1 MRILGVQDPG
11 ESGSKAR
18 SETPPRARPRRRAR
32 VRRSAARLW
41 KLSLLVA
48 VASLVAAAS
57 ASADTVFSDGFE
69 SGDFSAWSLAQ
80 TAGDGT
86 AAVQSTTVSTGSFA
100 AQLAESS
107 TAGSKAYVR
116 KTLDSSQQD
125 LSASGDFRVLQQGA
139 SGGNVPFFRFLDPT
153 SARVVSVYRQNVT
166 ASKNIFVSYGGSFFQ
181 TTGSLPLDTWG
192 KIELHVITN
201 GAGGST
207 VEVRLNG
214 TLIYQTTS
222 ASLGTAGVSTVQIG
236 NDAGA
241 QAFELLADTID
252 VHTPPETTIDS
263 GPSGLTN
270 NASPSFAFSSS
281 DAGSSFE
288 CRIDSSQAVDW
299 QPCSSPKSYGPL
311 ADGPH
316 TFEVRATDQAYNTD
330 QSPASSSFTVDTAP
344 PETTIDSG
352 PSGLTNNPTPSFAFH
367 SSEPG
372 ASFECKLDSGSYSAC
387 SSPKTTNARSPTV
400 PTPSGSGP
408 GRGRERRP
416 PPGPAQVHRR
426 HHAARDD
433 DRLRP
438 LGDDQRP
445 HPDLRI
451 SSSKAGSTF
460 QCKLDS
466 GPYRPAA
473 RRRPPRTSRTAP
485 IPSPSGPPDRHR
497 RPDAGPARV
506 HLRTSAAPRLGQ
518 RLGLGPRG
526 RRPRPE
532 RRTTWR
538 SPGPPPRSCG
548 SPTSPAAPTR
558 ARASTR
564 EPAAPEAATTPPTAP
579 PPGSPRCSR
588 CWSPPPIKTD
598 KVVNSSGL
606 PSSLY
611 GGAGRRP
618 LIGGAAGRHPERGSG
633 RRRASGDGRKRPA
646 AGPRRSLR
654 SRRSTAAPGAT
665 RPTSTCS
672 PWTPT
677 SRAARPRRGT
687 REAGASAS
695 DGEHTMV
702 EVGPVPSRRCDPG
715 QANL

>member
-18 SETPPRARPRRRAR
+18 SETPSRARPRRRAR

-100 AQLAESS
+100 AHLAESAN
-107 TAGSKAYVR
+107 TGSKAYVR

-201 GAGGST
+201 GATST

-270 NASPSFAFSSS
+270 DASPSFAFSSS

-311 ADGPH
+311 ADGAH

-330 QSPASSSFTVDTAP
+330 QSPASSSFTVDTSP

-367 SSEPG
+367 SSDAG

-387 SSPKTTNARSPTV
+387 SSPKSYGQLADGAHTFRVRARDAAGNVDRPPALRKFTVDTTPPETTIDSGPSGTTND
-400 PTPSGSGP
+400 PTPSY
-408 GRGRERRP
+408 
-416 PPGPAQVHRR
+416 VFH
-426 HHAARDD
+426 
-433 DRLRP
+433 
-438 LGDDQRP
+438 
-445 HPDLRI
+445 
-451 SSSKAGSTF
+451 SSEAGSTF
-460 QCKLDS
+460 ECKLDS
-466 GPYRPAA
+466 GPYTSCSSPTTAGHLADGSHAFSVRATD
-473 RRRPPRTSRTAP
+473 RTGNLGAPDSRTFELRTASVSVSGSALVVKGAP
-485 IPSPSGPPDRHR
+485 GAKDNLAITRPSASIVRVTDLPSGAYTGSGIHTG
-497 RPDAGPARV
+497 AGCTRSGDYTANCLAAAITPV
-506 HLRTSAAPRLGQ
+506 LPVLVTSA
-518 RLGLGPRG
+518 G
-526 RRPRPE
+526 R
-532 RRTTWR
+532 
-538 SPGPPPRSCG
+538 
-548 SPTSPAAPTR
+548 A
-558 ARASTR
+558 
-564 EPAAPEAATTPPTAP
+564 
-579 PPGSPRCSR
+579 
-588 CWSPPPIKTD
+588 D
-598 KVVNSSGL
+598 QVVNSTDL

-611 GGAGRRP
+611 GGAGNDT
-618 LIGGAAGRHPERGSG
+618 LEGGAAGDILKGGTGADVLRGMDG
-633 RRRASGDGRKRPA
+633 NDLLRAHDV
-646 AGPRRSLR
+646 
-654 SRRSTAAPGAT
+654 
-665 RPTSTCS
+665 
-672 PWTPT
+672 
-677 SRAARPRRGT
+677 
-687 REAGASAS
+687 AS
-695 DGEHTMV
+695 DKLIDCG
-702 EVGPVPSRRCDPG
+702 GGSDKADLDLLPDD
-715 QANL
+715 ANAKGCESKTRQ